1 MPRTGLA
8 YERPSRVSQV
18 LIVCFSLAVVVM
30 AGWLVMMIM
39 LPHDANTMA
48 ADPADVP
55 EMVTAPAPRVEN
67 TVTAYAPP
75 PANPGPLQLGAPSW
89 PAAPSTNP
97 TSTSSAASPSPARP
111 SGASTTSSLASPEA
125 SYRGTSN
132 DDRFIQTETGDDAAE
147 LIPLPLPRPRRTAVP
162 VPRPRPRIDDQ
173 ADAPPP
179 RERTFFDMLVGR

>member
-8 YERPSRVSQV
+8 YERPSRVSQA
-18 LIVCFSLAVVVM
+18 LIVCFSLAVVIM

-55 EMVTAPAPRVEN
+55 ETVTGPAPRVEN
-67 TVTAYAPP
+67 TVTAYSPAL
-75 PANPGPLQLGAPSW
+75 ANPGPLQLGAPSW

-111 SGASTTSSLASPEA
+111 ADASTTSLAPSDA
-125 SYRGTSN
+125 NYRGVSSN
-132 DDRFIQTETGDDAAE
+132 DRFVETEAGDVAAE